1 MHFRYDIN
9 GLRALAVLSVVI
21 FHFAEEKLPGGF
33 IGVDVFFVISWYL
46 MTSIIINKL
55 DKDRFRQDLGG
66 LLNAYQEVA
75 ARLGL
80 ITRESQGGTS
90 GPVLIKNQFRKFI
103 MKATV
108 KITLKYGVLDPQGK
122 AIEKSLVQ
130 LGFSGVNEVR
140 QGKLIELDIDADTPE
155 AAEKQITEM
164 CEKLLANTVIENYDI
179 QLNLAD

>member
-1 MHFRYDIN
+1 
-9 GLRALAVLSVVI
+9 
-21 FHFAEEKLPGGF
+21 
-33 IGVDVFFVISWYL
+33 
-46 MTSIIINKL
+46 
-55 DKDRFRQDLGG
+55 
-66 LLNAYQEVA
+66 
-75 ARLGL
+75 
-80 ITRESQGGTS
+80 
-90 GPVLIKNQFRKFI
+90 

-122 AIEKSLVQ
+122 AIEKSLGQ

-179 QLNLAD
+179 QLDLAD